1 MSGKRLFD
9 IGISILGLV
18 FSAPV
23 MFGLALAV
31 FISIGRPILFR
42 QVRSG
47 LGGVE
52 FTLAKFRSMR
62 NDYDSNGML
71 LPDDERLTATGRF
84 MRRYRFDE
92 LPELLLIARGDMSFV
107 GPRPLPQSLI
117 KAHGVLLA
125 RSRVLPGL
133 TGLAQVSGNTLL
145 TDNEKFAID
154 LYYVDHMS
162 GLRDL
167 QIILK
172 TAATVFRGEKR
183 NEPLIREA
191 LKHASNPNRRGQW
204 N

>member
-1 MSGKRLFD
+1 MSRKRLFD
-9 IGISILGLV
+9 IVFSIIGLI
-18 FSAPV
+18 FSAPA
-23 MFGLALAV
+23 MFGLAVAV

-62 NDYDSNGML
+62 NDYDANGML
-71 LPDDERLTATGRF
+71 LPDDDRITPTGRF
-84 MRRYRFDE
+84 MRRYRLDE

-107 GPRPLPQSLI
+107 GPRPLPKSLI
-117 KAHGVLLA
+117 EAHGVLQA

-133 TGLAQVSGNTLL
+133 TGLSQVSGNTLL
-145 TDNEKFAID
+145 TNNEKFAID
-154 LYYVDHMS
+154 VYYADHTS

-167 QIILK
+167 QIILM
-172 TAATVFRGEKR
+172 TVVTVFIGEKR

-191 LKHASNPNRRGQW
+191 LQYASNPNRCGR
-204 N
+204 